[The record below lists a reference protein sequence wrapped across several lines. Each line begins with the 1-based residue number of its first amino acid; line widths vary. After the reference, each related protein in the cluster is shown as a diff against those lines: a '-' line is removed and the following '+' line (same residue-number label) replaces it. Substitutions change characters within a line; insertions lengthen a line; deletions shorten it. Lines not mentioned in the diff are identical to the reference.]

1 MECCG
6 NTIKDLYGFSC
17 PLKCSTYILQSV
29 ISKNADYL
37 CWHFSGATTN
47 LGLKNKTTIW
57 DPADGKTLVASLNKK
72 SVEAPIKKDQTVGDY
87 QFKSGNEKIVSLSN
101 PNGMNVKAKALSAN
115 NKVNF
120 FVRIWRWIFGGR

>member
-1 MECCG
+1 
-6 NTIKDLYGFSC
+6 
-17 PLKCSTYILQSV
+17 
-29 ISKNADYL
+29 
-37 CWHFSGATTN
+37 

-72 SVEAPIKKDQTVGDY
+72 TVEAPIKKDQTIGDY